1 MSEDCSAH
9 IVEEEGS
16 GGQRRHQEPLHAD
29 ASTKCAPREG
39 PDHGRDRDG
48 RVKEELTN

>member
-9 IVEEEGS
+9 IVEEGS
-16 GGQRRHQEPLHAD
+16 GGQRGHQEPLHAD

-39 PDHGRDRDG
+39 PDHGLDRDG